1 MRRRFSFGVVDRCFV
16 TQRVIFCSL
25 AFFPSHCFTA
35 SSMAVLR
42 SPFFPPNTVTTASL
56 SLLSVS
62 SDRTIY
68 ILPKV
73 RHHKWKY
80 YAYSS
85 LHISAVLQ
93 SRALILFRTSR
104 SNFGLSF
111 GSLICCR
118 SERTVVPIR
127 FVTLQL
133 FSAYVSVTVDV
144 DVSRFPIGRQS
155 SVWMPFR
162 TPDIFEPSS

>member
-1 MRRRFSFGVVDRCFV
+1 M
-16 TQRVIFCSL
+16 FCSV

-35 SSMAVLR
+35 SSMALLR

-73 RHHKWKY
+73 RHYMWKY
-80 YAYSS
+80 YAHNS

-93 SRALILFRTSR
+93 SRALIVFRTSR
-104 SNFGLSF
+104 FNFGLSF
-111 GSLICCR
+111 GSLISCCG
-118 SERTVVPIR
+118 SERIVVVPIR

-144 DVSRFPIGRQS
+144 DVSRFPNGRHS
-155 SVWMPFR
+155 SVWTSFR
-162 TPDIFEPSS
+162 TPDIFESSS